1 MGNPYDP
8 DRMNADDLDEND
20 LDQVEAWLNHPN
32 TVAFHDDLAREFE
45 RLPPAAKVVELERHI
60 ATMEPYLKDIDAVLA
75 VEAPPSDD
83 PRWELRETVAHSI
96 DESRRR
102 IQELT

>member
-8 DRMNADDLDEND
+8 DPMNADDFDDND
-20 LDQVEAWLNHPN
+20 LDQVEAWLNQPN

-45 RLPPAAKVVELERHI
+45 RLPSAAKVVELERHV
-60 ATMEPYLKDIDAVLA
+60 ATVQPYLKDIDAVLA
-75 VEAPPSDD
+75 REGPPRDD
-83 PRWELRETVAHSI
+83 PRWELHQTLAHSI